1 MRYPLAENE
10 KESIT
15 SKTGKKFTDI
25 TLDEVMKDHV
35 APDDIKISREI
46 LRAQGQ
52 VALEA
57 DNQPMEKNF
66 ERAAELVDVPD
77 DVILKMYDKLRPNRS
92 TKLELVMMAQELLE
106 KYNAKNCAR
115 LVMEAAEVYEKRG
128 IRHER
133 HGRKCLFRKKRAEA
147 GHEPDRARDL

>member
-1 MRYPLAENE
+1 MQYPLGEYE
-10 KESIT
+10 KERIT
-15 SKTGKKFTDI
+15 SKTGKKLTDI

-35 APDDIKISREI
+35 SSDDIKISKEM
-46 LRAQGQ
+46 LKAQGQ
-52 VALEA
+52 VAKEA
-57 DNQPMEKNF
+57 GNEPMEKNF

-106 KYNAKNCAR
+106 KYNARNCAK

-128 IRHER
+128 ILR
-133 HGRKCLFRKKRAEA
+133 
-147 GHEPDRARDL
+147 

>member
-1 MRYPLAENE
+1 MQYPLGEYE
-10 KESIT
+10 KERIT
-15 SKTGKKFTDI
+15 AKTGKKLTDI

-35 APDDIKISREI
+35 SSDDIKISKEM
-46 LRAQGQ
+46 LKAQGQ
-52 VALEA
+52 VAKEA
-57 DNQPMEKNF
+57 GNDPMEKNF

-106 KYNAKNCAR
+106 KYNARNCAK

-128 IRHER
+128 ILR
-133 HGRKCLFRKKRAEA
+133 
-147 GHEPDRARDL
+147 